1 MEESILIDYINVCYR
16 VEGEGDPLVL
26 LHGMAFTGEVWGRTI
41 KEASRFFTVYAPDMP
56 GFGCSDK
63 PAVQYGLPFYVD
75 FVKKFLDAL
84 KIGKCAIAGMSMGGE
99 VAAVFAAKYPE
110 RVSRLVIVDAKGFSP
125 LMKGLRTLPV
135 LGSPLYLFM
144 FNSRDILRRFVESM
158 LYDKRMLKEELV
170 EREWARIK
178 DPSYRGSL
186 SRNAK
191 YLSTVDPGLPDVLR
205 SVKARTLIIWGKEDA
220 LLPLEDA
227 YKFNECIARSNVVV
241 LERCGHVPVIEKN
254 EEFNRALLT
263 FLAEI
268 DLYYVNDT
276 E

>member
-1 MEESILIDYINVCYR
+1 MEESILIDDINVCYR
-16 VEGEGDPLVL
+16 VEGEGEPLVL
-26 LHGMAFTGEVWGRTI
+26 LHGMAFTREVWDQTI
-41 KEASRFFTVYAPDMP
+41 KEASRFFTVYALDLP

-75 FVKKFLDAL
+75 FMKKFLDAL
-84 KIGKCAIAGMSMGGE
+84 KIGECAIAGMSMGGE
-99 VAAVFAAKYPE
+99 IAAAFAAKYPE

-144 FNSRDILRRFVESM
+144 FNSREILRRYIESM
-158 LYDKRMLKEELV
+158 LYDKRVLKEELID
-170 EREWARIK
+170 REWARIK
-178 DPSYRGSL
+178 DPSYRSSL

-191 YLSTVDPGLPDVLR
+191 YISTVDPGLPEVLR

-227 YKFNECIARSNVVV
+227 YKFKECIARSDVLV

-276 E
+276 K

>member
-1 MEESILIDYINVCYR
+1 MEESILVDDYNVCYR
-16 VEGEGDPLVL
+16 SEGEGEPLVL
-26 LHGMAFTGEVWGRTI
+26 LHGTSFSHEVWDKTI
-41 KEASRFFTVYAPDMP
+41 KEASTLFTVYAPDMP

-75 FVKKFLDAL
+75 FVRKFLDAL
-84 KIGKCAIAGMSMGGE
+84 KIEECAIAGMSMGGE
-99 VAAVFAAKYPE
+99 VAAAFAAKYPG

-135 LGSPLYLFM
+135 LGRPLYLFM
-144 FNSRDILRRFVESM
+144 FNSREILRRYVESM

-170 EREWARIK
+170 DREWARIK
-178 DPSYRGSL
+178 DPSYRRSL
-186 SRNAK
+186 SGNAK
-191 YLSTVDPGLPDVLR
+191 YLSTVDPGLPDMLK
-205 SVKARTLIIWGKEDA
+205 SVKAKTLIIWGKEDA

-227 YKFNECIARSNVVV
+227 YKFNECIARSDVLV

-276 E
+276 K

>member
-1 MEESILIDYINVCYR
+1 MEESILIDDINVCYR
-16 VEGEGDPLVL
+16 VEGEGEPLIL
-26 LHGMAFTGEVWGRTI
+26 LHGMAFTREVWGQTI

-63 PAVQYGLPFYVD
+63 PVVQYGLPFYVD
-75 FVKKFLDAL
+75 FMINFLDAL
-84 KIGKCAIAGMSMGGE
+84 KISKCAIVGMSMGGE
-99 VAAVFAAKYPE
+99 IAAAFAAKYPE

-144 FNSRDILRRFVESM
+144 FNSREILKRYVESM
-158 LYDKRMLKEELV
+158 LYDKRMLKEELID
-170 EREWARIK
+170 REWARIK
-178 DPSYRGSL
+178 DPSYRSSL

-191 YLSTVDPGLPDVLR
+191 YLSTVDPGLPEMLK
-205 SVKARTLIIWGKEDA
+205 SIKARTLIIWGKEDA
-220 LLPLEDA
+220 LMPPEDA
-227 YKFNECIARSNVVV
+227 YKFKECIPQSDV
-241 LERCGHVPVIEKN
+241 LVFERCGHVPVIERN

-268 DLYYVNDT
+268 DLYYTDK
-276 E
+276 